1 MSFYRPGGIGTGSA
15 TTVPYQIS
23 EGGTGANN
31 AADARS
37 NLGISATGDD
47 PTYAKKANNL
57 SDLTNAATART
68 NLGLATV
75 ASTGS
80 YNDLSN
86 TPSIPSA
93 LNDLTDVV
101 ITSAASGQI
110 LTYVSG
116 SWVNASSIADG
127 VLTFNGRD
135 GVVTLTSADVNTAV
149 GDTVL
154 VSGDVGTIIQPYNA
168 DILVSSDIGVTV
180 QGYDASI
187 LKSADI
193 GVKVQAYDPD
203 ILTSADIGVTV
214 QGYDPDIL
222 VSGDIGVLV
231 EAYDPNILRS
241 GDIGVKV
248 EAYNPEILVS
258 GDIGVTVQ
266 GYDASI
272 LKSADIGVKVQAY
285 DPNIL
290 VSGDIGVTIQPYDA
304 TLLNASAIGST
315 VQAYDSNL
323 TSFVGTFTLPTT
335 DGTANQVLK
344 TDGAGNIGFASA
356 AAAGVSSFNTRTGD
370 ITLTS
375 GDVTNALG
383 YTPLGSGDIGVS
395 VQAYDPNI
403 LVSGDIGT
411 VVQAYDANLTNFV
424 SVFTLPSGDGTSGQF
439 LTTNGS
445 GTLSFAS
452 ASSGGGITTGK
463 AIAMSIVFGF

>member
-23 EGGTGANN
+23 EGGTGATN
-31 AADARS
+31 AADART
-37 NLGISATGDD
+37 NLGVTATGQDSS
-47 PTYAKKANNL
+47 YAKTANNL
-57 SDLTNAATART
+57 SDLANAATARS

-75 ASTGS
+75 ANTGS
-80 YNDLSN
+80 YNDLIN
-86 TPSIPSA
+86 TPVVPSSI
-93 LNDLTDVV
+93 NDLGDVT

-110 LTYVSG
+110 LTYISG
-116 SWVNASSIADG
+116 SWVNASSVADG

-135 GVVTLTSADVNTAV
+135 GAVTLTSADVNNAV

-154 VSGDVGTIIQPYNA
+154 TSGDVG
-168 DILVSSDIGVTV
+168 VV
-180 QGYDASI
+180 
-187 LKSADI
+187 
-193 GVKVQAYDPD
+193 
-203 ILTSADIGVTV
+203 V

-231 EAYDPNILRS
+231 EAYDP
-241 GDIGVKV
+241 
-248 EAYNPEILVS
+248 
-258 GDIGVTVQ
+258 
-266 GYDASI
+266 SI

-285 DPNIL
+285 DPDILVSSDIGVTIQAYDPDILVSGDIGVLVQAYDPNILVSSDIGVLVEAYNPDILVSGDIGVLVEAYDPSILRSADIGVKVQAYDPDIL

-304 TLLNASAIGST
+304 TILNASAIGST

-356 AAAGVSSFNTRTGD
+356 AAAGVSSFNTRTGA

-375 GDVTNALG
+375 GDVTSALG
-383 YTPLGSGDIGVS
+383 YTPLASADIGVS
-395 VQAYDPNI
+395 LQAYD
-403 LVSGDIGT
+403 S
-411 VVQAYDANLTNFV
+411 NLTNFV
-424 SVFTLPSGDGTSGQF
+424 SVFTLPSADGTNGQF

-452 ASSGGGITTGK
+452 ASAGGGITTGK
-463 AIAMSIVFGF
+463 AIAMAIVFGG